1 MMGLFSFCLYKLLH
15 KMPTPLRTPQT
26 SGYSSFHVSNLPLW
40 SLKPPSSRRLKL
52 SFFIC
57 PRVSARFLH
66 CFCTVS
72 RDAMG
77 TLICKIRQRVQKLP
91 GRKSRCFAQKR
102 RKLKTS
108 KIRVFC
114 PVGSFNQRARDSS
127 SLERTKIPRRIVR
140 FFVGFSIFW
149 GSAHFCTLFAH
160 RRESRVFPCIVCIL
174 CIVSVFS
181 ILFSGEQQAGELTP
195 LLGVHLSD
203 NFQHP
208 FRGDLDAVRQIF
220 FYRHRAGFGG
230 TDVL

>member
-1 MMGLFSFCLYKLLH
+1 MRPAWPIFVKE
-15 KMPTPLRTPQT
+15 
-26 SGYSSFHVSNLPLW
+26 
-40 SLKPPSSRRLKL
+40 
-52 SFFIC
+52 SFFAAKPC
-57 PRVSARFLH
+57 FLAA
-66 CFCTVS
+66 VVVILYGNIS
-72 RDAMG
+72 D
-77 TLICKIRQRVQKLP
+77 IVQIQYALV
-91 GRKSRCFAQKR
+91 AQ
-102 RKLKTS
+102 
-108 KIRVFC
+108 
-114 PVGSFNQRARDSS
+114 PVEHLTFNQRARDSS

-140 FFVGFSIFW
+140 FLVGFSIFW

-195 LLGVHLSD
+195 LLGVHLPD

-230 TDVL
+230 ADVL

>member
-1 MMGLFSFCLYKLLH
+1 MPGAEVRPAGRLQFFNVLFFLMCIMASFYMWSSSQNVHDERFGIVFCAVRLL
-15 KMPTPLRTPQT
+15 
-26 SGYSSFHVSNLPLW
+26 F
-40 SLKPPSSRRLKL
+40 
-52 SFFIC
+52 
-57 PRVSARFLH
+57 AREY
-66 CFCTVS
+66 
-72 RDAMG
+72 G
-77 TLICKIRQRVQKLP
+77 NIIRQYRVIL
-91 GRKSRCFAQKR
+91 RFIMYALVAQ
-102 RKLKTS
+102 
-108 KIRVFC
+108 
-114 PVGSFNQRARDSS
+114 PVEHLTFNQRARDSS

-140 FFVGFSIFW
+140 FLVGFSFFW

-195 LLGVHLSD
+195 LLGIHLSD

-220 FYRHRAGFGG
+220 FYRHRAGFWG